1 MGLVEMCKNTNYL
14 SRNLIRGVL
23 CPVFGA
29 FVQLAVYRVVVM
41 VLISRKK
48 ENVEPIVLVTV
59 TTYIYLDVPTFASSK
74 SMW

>member
-1 MGLVEMCKNTNYL
+1 MKILCLLPIVLKTINKALTRDAARLAKQKGGRDVGLVEMCKNTNYL

-41 VLISRKK
+41 V
-48 ENVEPIVLVTV
+48 
-59 TTYIYLDVPTFASSK
+59 
-74 SMW
+74 